1 MLKGDGRGRGFFS
14 LQIHYVGLG
23 GGVFGG
29 RRRGKGVSFFRKTF
43 FSLLNGQ
50 GRGCQGFVFLIC

>member
-1 MLKGDGRGRGFFS
+1 M
-14 LQIHYVGLG
+14 
-23 GGVFGG
+23 FGG

-50 GRGCQGFVFLIC
+50 GSRCQGFFFFDMLKGDGRGRGFN